1 MIRTVISQEVRTIS
15 GTDKKYVAAQIK
27 EVRVLGVLVYRKRLE
42 QPDPAGFGS
51 DGVWVV
57 NL

>member
-27 EVRVLGVLVYRKRLE
+27 EVRVWGVLVYRKRLE
-42 QPDPAGFGS
+42 QPDPTGFG
-51 DGVWVV
+51 DGGVWVV